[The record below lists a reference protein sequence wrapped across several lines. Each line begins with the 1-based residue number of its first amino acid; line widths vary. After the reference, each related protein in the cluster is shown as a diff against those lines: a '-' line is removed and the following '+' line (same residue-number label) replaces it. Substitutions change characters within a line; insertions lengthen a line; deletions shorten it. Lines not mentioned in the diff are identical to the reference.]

1 MHPVVRTYCTRREEV
16 QRLCDDDTSE
26 RNAVWRRSGSRRG
39 SRVSVRRQQI
49 NCNVRSRVA
58 TTDYTARI
66 KNGSNLVDLFY
77 VKFRL
82 ISLEVNRRA

>member
-1 MHPVVRTYCTRREEV
+1 MHPVVRREEV

-39 SRVSVRRQQI
+39 SRVSVRRRQQI